1 MRILIADKLSQ
12 QGIELLRQEPSWQ
25 VDVKTDLTATQLVNE
40 IQQYDGL
47 LVRSNTQVTA
57 DVIKAGQNLKV
68 IGRAGTG
75 VDNIDLEAATT
86 KGIVVMNT
94 PGGNSISVT
103 EHTIGLL
110 LSLARYLP
118 QASSSAKEG
127 KWEKKQFTGF
137 ELKDK
142 TVGVV
147 GLGRVGIEVVKRAKA
162 FQMHIVVHDPF
173 VSERLA
179 QDLNIRM
186 VSLDQLFASAD
197 IITLHVPLVE
207 ATRNLI
213 NSNPLLTRFIFQFLP
228 AAVLCFTFAILYMLI
243 PNTKVRWGRGHL
255 GVERGRRAF
264 WGILGVPPKGLA
276 MPRLARLMQLQG
288 KLSDRFQIRHLSY

>member
-162 FQMHIVVHDPF
+162 FQMHIVVHDP
-173 VSERLA
+173 
-179 QDLNIRM
+179 
-186 VSLDQLFASAD
+186 
-197 IITLHVPLVE
+197 
-207 ATRNLI
+207 
-213 NSNPLLTRFIFQFLP
+213 
-228 AAVLCFTFAILYMLI
+228 
-243 PNTKVRWGRGHL
+243 
-255 GVERGRRAF
+255 
-264 WGILGVPPKGLA
+264 
-276 MPRLARLMQLQG
+276 
-288 KLSDRFQIRHLSY
+288 